1 MLAIYLEKAGAILNR
16 VWQSVAKSLTEIA
29 FKPLGD
35 NMIARQP
42 IRKDTGRYVSRLT
55 SGTVAI
61 IMAGG
66 RGERLKALTQ
76 NRCKPATPF
85 GGKFRIID
93 FVLSNCVNSG
103 IRQIAVLTQYKAQ
116 SLIQHIQR
124 GWSYLRGEM
133 GEFVE
138 IIPAQQQT
146 GEHWYR
152 GTADSV
158 YQNLDFLRSHHPTH
172 VLILAGDH
180 IYKMDYGPMIAYHE
194 QCEADITV
202 GVVDVPIDRAREFG
216 IMTTDETNRVVKF
229 AEKPAKPDPIP
240 DSENLAR
247 ASMGIYVIAME
258 RLEKLLIDDAANTA
272 SSHDFG
278 KNIIPPTIDTMRVF
292 AYPFQNIETRAQSYW
307 RDVGSLDALY
317 EANME
322 LVAANPEL
330 NIYDRLW
337 PIWTYQAQQPPAKFV
352 LNEEGRRGMAVNS
365 MVTGGC
371 IISGAYV
378 ADSLLSTEV
387 RIDEGSRLES
397 SVLLPG
403 ATVGRKCHIRRCIMD
418 ELCVIPDGMNI
429 GIDRHVDAQRFYVT
443 EGGVVLVTPDMLK
456 ALD

>member
-1 MLAIYLEKAGAILNR
+1 
-16 VWQSVAKSLTEIA
+16 
-29 FKPLGD
+29 
-35 NMIARQP
+35 MIERRHAARNN
-42 IRKDTGRYVSRLT
+42 TGRYVSRLT
-55 SGTVAI
+55 SGTLAI
-61 IMAGG
+61 VMAGG
-66 RGERLKALTQ
+66 RGERLKDLTKH
-76 NRCKPATPF
+76 RCKPATPF

-138 IIPAQQQT
+138 LIPAQQQV

-158 YQNLDFLRSHHPTH
+158 YQNLEFIRSHNPTH

-216 IMTTDETNRVVKF
+216 IMTTDDTNRVVKF
-229 AEKPAKPDPIP
+229 AEKPLKPDPIP
-240 DSENLAR
+240 GSETLAR
-247 ASMGIYVIAME
+247 ASMGIYVIAMD
-258 RLEKLLIDDAANTA
+258 RLEKLLSDDAENKS

-278 KNIIPPTIDTMRVF
+278 KNIIPPAIGNMRVF
-292 AYPFQNIETRAQSYW
+292 AYPFQDVETRAQSYW
-307 RDVGSLDALY
+307 RDVGNLDAFY

-322 LVAANPEL
+322 LVALNPEL
-330 NIYDRLW
+330 NIYDRQW

-352 LNEEGRRGMAVNS
+352 LDEDGRRGMAVNS

-378 ADSLLSTEV
+378 TQSLLSTDA
-387 RIDEGSRLES
+387 RIEEFSRVES
-397 SVLLPG
+397 SMLLPTV
-403 ATVGRKCHIRRCIMD
+403 TVGRRCLVRRAIID
-418 ELCVIPDGMNI
+418 ENCVIPDGLQI
-429 GIDRHVDAQRFYVT
+429 GVDLEQDKQRFYVT

-456 ALD
+456 ALA